1 MSQDSSS
8 ITDEISNGKNKQEVR
23 CRFCNSLMLKE
34 QEGSYE
40 SKPFDLPLMHQKNTK
55 DINTIECESLSDY
68 WIINDMFTFENIGFS
83 NTVDKRKFL
92 ICADCDMGPVGYH
105 DIDTKKCYLALK
117 RVHHGKEPAAKAVT
131 NNS

>member
-1 MSQDSSS
+1 MSQESSVTS
-8 ITDEISNGKNKQEVR
+8 EILNEKNKQEVR

-34 QEGSYE
+34 QEGTYE
-40 SKPFDLPLMHQKNTK
+40 SKQFDLPLTHQKNTK
-55 DINTIECESLSDY
+55 DINTIETESLSDF
-68 WIINDMFTFENIGFS
+68 WVINDMFTFENIGFS

-105 DIDTKKCYLALK
+105 DIDTKKCYVALK
-117 RVHHGKEPAAKAVT
+117 RVHHGKEPAKTLT